1 MQRLLNSDLK
11 EWKNRANRKPLILRG
26 ARQVGKTWLLQNFA
40 EENYAN
46 YVYFD
51 FLESEHLHQIFD
63 GDFDIDRII
72 RNLSIYAN
80 AEITPETLIIFDEIQ
95 ECPRALT
102 SLKYFYQKRP
112 DLSVAAAGSYLGI
125 AKHENESFPVGKVDT
140 LTLFPMSFA
149 EFLMAANN
157 EMLAQSLL
165 EGNVEQLSEVF
176 SEKLA
181 ALLKEYMFCGGM
193 PEAVAAFVDAG
204 NYAVVRRIQNGILHD
219 YDADFLKHMPPRVL
233 ERTRLVWSALP
244 AQLAKE
250 NKKFVYGAVRE
261 GGRARDFEESI
272 QWLVDYGVVVKVPRI
287 SAIKQPI
294 DGYAKLNDF
303 KLFCVDVGLLGA
315 MARVDAGAILQGDAL
330 FVEFKGAL
338 TEQFVCQQLIAA
350 GFSPYYWS
358 AERGQAET
366 DFVVQGA
373 SAVVPIEV
381 KAARNVRSKSLGVAC
396 EKFGLTSAVRY
407 SMAGYKRQE
416 NLTNL
421 PLWAAGLL
429 G

>member
-1 MQRLLNSDLK
+1 
-11 EWKNRANRKPLILRG
+11 
-26 ARQVGKTWLLQNFA
+26 
-40 EENYAN
+40 
-46 YVYFD
+46 
-51 FLESEHLHQIFD
+51 
-63 GDFDIDRII
+63 
-72 RNLSIYAN
+72 
-80 AEITPETLIIFDEIQ
+80 
-95 ECPRALT
+95 
-102 SLKYFYQKRP
+102 
-112 DLSVAAAGSYLGI
+112 
-125 AKHENESFPVGKVDT
+125 
-140 LTLFPMSFA
+140 
-149 EFLMAANN
+149 
-157 EMLAQSLL
+157 
-165 EGNVEQLSEVF
+165 
-176 SEKLA
+176 
-181 ALLKEYMFCGGM
+181 
-193 PEAVAAFVDAG
+193 
-204 NYAVVRRIQNGILHD
+204 
-219 YDADFLKHMPPRVL
+219 
-233 ERTRLVWSALP
+233 
-244 AQLAKE
+244 
-250 NKKFVYGAVRE
+250 VYGAVRE

-272 QWLVDYGVVVKVPRI
+272 QWLVDYGVVAKTPRI

-350 GFSPYYWS
+350 GLSPYYWS

-381 KAARNVRSKSLGVAC
+381 KTACNVRSKSLGVAC